1 MTLEHGAAVRLFK
14 ATERVRGW
22 PAFLVSTVPD
32 WLERGRQLERS
43 APQELCVRT
52 LTSATSAVTHAIG
65 ADRGRA
71 R

>member
-1 MTLEHGAAVRLFK
+1 M
-14 ATERVRGW
+14 
-22 PAFLVSTVPD
+22 PD